1 VEVSKRPT
9 ARIDRGSRQ
18 PLNGPQAGLYISR
31 TANSR
36 PAHQSRTAQP
46 AGGGVRRL
54 HELAGQGRL
63 AQVAAAAGVA
73 ERLALTSAAYDVAW
87 PIVFNRLTRRIEQ
100 RRNHPVCAI
109 GVDHLA
115 DDCLDR
121 FHDDVEAVVD
131 DLLAHA
137 RQPVHDLEGWIAG
150 RLTAATV
157 DAHRRRRGERG
168 ALQRPR
174 LPGWLAAELGHDRW
188 LMELAVQML
197 VWVGVTN
204 TAGTSV
210 WPLES
215 WAQQRAAHTGDWAGS
230 DPAAVA
236 REVDRVVA
244 AMRRRPDWYESYVER
259 PLGRKQAPVAAL
271 PPTDAPLALADPDE
285 SVEAEMRRLAADAVG
300 AIGRRLGRGE
310 QTQAVVAEVIRAVFG
325 RTLAAGLDRA
335 PHARADPLGGVT
347 GALAD
352 PATLQ
357 RIVATVRTIIDERE
371 A

>member
-1 VEVSKRPT
+1 VEVSNR
-9 ARIDRGSRQ
+9 RIDRGSPQ
-18 PLNGPQAGLYISR
+18 PLNGPQPGLYISR
-31 TANSR
+31 TANSGPGR
-36 PAHQSRTAQP
+36 QGRTAP
-46 AGGGVRRL
+46 SPGATVHRL
-54 HELAGQGRL
+54 HELAREGRL
-63 AQVAAAAGVA
+63 AEVAAASDCA
-73 ERLALTSAAYDVAW
+73 ERQALTSAAYDVAW
-87 PIVFNRLTRRIEQ
+87 PIVFSRLTRRVEQ

-137 RQPVHDLEGWIAG
+137 RRPVHDLEGWIAG

-174 LPGWLAAELGHDRW
+174 LPGWLATELGHDRW

-204 TAGTSV
+204 TAGTEV

-215 WAQQRAAHTGDWAGS
+215 WAQQRAAHTGDWARS

-236 REVDRVVA
+236 REVERVIA
-244 AMRRRPDWYESYVER
+244 AMRRRPEWYESYVER

-271 PPTDAPLALADPDE
+271 PPTEAPLALADPDE

-310 QTQAVVAEVIRAVFG
+310 QTQDVVAEVIRAVFG
-325 RTLAAGLDRA
+325 RTLAAGLNRA
-335 PHARADPLGGVT
+335 PHAAADPLGGVT
-347 GALAD
+347 GALGD
-352 PATLQ
+352 PTTLR

>member
-1 VEVSKRPT
+1 VEVSNRPA
-9 ARIDRGSRQ
+9 ARIDRGCGNRQ
-18 PLNGPQAGLYISR
+18 PLNGPQAGLYVSR
-31 TANSR
+31 AANPPPDAR
-36 PAHQSRTAQP
+36 
-46 AGGGVRRL
+46 VRRL
-54 HELAGQGRL
+54 HDLAREGRL
-63 AQVAAAAGVA
+63 AAVAAAAEGA
-73 ERLALTSAAYDVAW
+73 ERLELTGAAYDVAW
-87 PIVFNRLTRRIEQ
+87 PIVFARLTRRVEQ

-109 GVDHLA
+109 SVDHLA

-121 FHDDVEAVVD
+121 FHDDVQAVVD

-137 RQPVHDLEGWIAG
+137 RRPVHDLEGWVAG

-174 LPGWLAAELGHDRW
+174 LPGWLAAELGHERW
-188 LMELAVQML
+188 LLELATQML

-204 TAGTSV
+204 TAGSEV

-236 REVDRVVA
+236 REVETVVA
-244 AMRRRPDWYESYVER
+244 AMRSRPDWYESYVER

-271 PPTDAPLALADPDE
+271 PPADKPLALADPDE
-285 SVEAEMRRLAADAVG
+285 RVEAELRRLAADAVG
-300 AIGRRLGRGE
+300 AIDRRLGKGE
-310 QTQAVVAEVIRAVFG
+310 QTRIVVAEVIRAVFG
-325 RTLAAGLDRA
+325 RTLAAGLSNA
-335 PHARADPLGGVT
+335 PHSGADPLGGVT

-352 PATLQ
+352 PARLS

>member
-73 ERLALTSAAYDVAW
+73 VAW

-230 DPAAVA
+230 DPAATA